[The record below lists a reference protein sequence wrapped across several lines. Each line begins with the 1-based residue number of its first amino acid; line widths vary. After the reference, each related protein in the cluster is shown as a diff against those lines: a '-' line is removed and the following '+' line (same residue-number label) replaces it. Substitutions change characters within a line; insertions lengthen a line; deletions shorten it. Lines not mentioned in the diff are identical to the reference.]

1 MLPPIPSWDGLHPL
15 VVHFPIALLMVA
27 PLFIIAGIA
36 FQGRE
41 IWPFVSAL
49 ALMVLGTIAAFVA
62 VSTGEAA
69 AELVMETA
77 ANAGVL
83 DLHEELAE
91 KTQVVFAVLTG
102 IYALLVVL
110 PATLKRP
117 PSPRIAVI
125 SHSLFLLAYAGS
137 LLLLVN
143 TAHQGGLLVHQ
154 HGVRAQVA
162 QPMPKNR
169 PANANPVEESHK
181 DDH

>member
-27 PLFIIAGIA
+27 PLFILAGIA
-36 FQGRE
+36 FRGRE
-41 IWPFVSAL
+41 IWPLVSAL
-49 ALMVLGTIAAFVA
+49 TLMVLGTLAAFVA

-77 ANAGVL
+77 ANAEVL

-91 KTQVVFAVLTG
+91 KTQVVFAILTG
-102 IYALLVVL
+102 IYALLVIL
-110 PATLKRP
+110 PAALKRP
-117 PSPRIAVI
+117 LSPRIAI
-125 SHSLFLLAYAGS
+125 IAHSLFLLVYAGA

-154 HGVRAQVA
+154 HGVRAKVA
-162 QPMPKNR
+162 QPVPKIL
-169 PANANPVEESHK
+169 PATGREAEELEREK
-181 DDH
+181 D